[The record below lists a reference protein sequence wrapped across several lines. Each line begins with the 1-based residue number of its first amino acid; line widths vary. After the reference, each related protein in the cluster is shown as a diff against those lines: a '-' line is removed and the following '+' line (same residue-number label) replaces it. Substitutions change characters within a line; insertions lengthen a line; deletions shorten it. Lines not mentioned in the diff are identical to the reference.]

1 MISDFQTTL
10 SLAWDLL
17 GMEFTIYGFTMSFR
31 QVMLWSMVA
40 GLLMYFIGRLF
51 DE

>member
-10 SLAWDLL
+10 SLAWDLMGL
-17 GMEFTIYGFTMSFR
+17 EFTIYGFTMSFR
-31 QVMLWSMVA
+31 EVFLWSGAA

-51 DE
+51 NE